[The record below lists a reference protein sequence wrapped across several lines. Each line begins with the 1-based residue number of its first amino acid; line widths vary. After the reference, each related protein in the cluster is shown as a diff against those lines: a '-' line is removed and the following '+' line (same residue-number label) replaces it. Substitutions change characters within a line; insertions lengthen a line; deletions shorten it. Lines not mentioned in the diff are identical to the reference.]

1 MNGSFSGYIVS
12 RIKKRLSNDRLCKA
26 RRARREAA
34 MTVAPKLSEA
44 QFSRQV
50 MDLALVLG
58 WSFVHFRPAQTQ
70 RGWRTPV
77 QGPLGKGW
85 PDLFLARQRDHRVM
99 VAELKSDTGKVTDEQ
114 RDVLN
119 LLAWCGLEWHIWR
132 PADFDAIAEI
142 LR

>member
-1 MNGSFSGYIVS
+1 MSD
-12 RIKKRLSNDRLCKA
+12 LS
-26 RRARREAA
+26 
-34 MTVAPKLSEA
+34 KLTEV

-50 MDLALVLG
+50 TDLAELFS
-58 WSFVHFRPAQTQ
+58 WRWVHFRPAMTQ

-77 QGPLGKGW
+77 QGSLGKGW

-99 VAELKSDTGKVTDEQ
+99 VAELKTDAGKVSDEQ

-132 PADFDAIAEI
+132 PADFDKIAEV